1 MKSFRNPKY
10 LERYE
15 DVFFELETPLNTTAP
30 ANNASQKKTG
40 YRFVVDNTGEV
51 TPFDW
56 YNARISMTFKVQT
69 MANANLVANDENNIV
84 NGSHSFINN
93 FDVKLNGRKVYDC
106 NDANHAV
113 NIKNLLEYSPDYAQ
127 STATNEFFYLDT
139 SREPRFQE
147 AAVSVGAKARKTLL
161 GTSVNVPTEI
171 SLNRYSFFEALR
183 DELLPATRLELNL
196 EIESDGNLIWRTGG
210 AACRVMIMRMQLVVP
225 RITFNSEGQSL
236 YINQFMKPH
245 KWIYLREN
253 IERSNSTTRR
263 AGVFQITSGIERPR
277 HVFVF
282 IINDANVD
290 AQTANPFLYNT
301 FSVSTD
307 PRTLS
312 NAHLV
317 VGNGNEYPDVHYTPE
332 VNINRVYRD
341 IMKYVH
347 ANNEYGQG
355 TLLNT
360 SNFKSLFG
368 FLYFDLTKQ
377 KMDIRDG
384 TTKLAFH
391 YELSGTTA
399 AAYSIYALTLYE
411 QDAELVQK
419 DGKLLFR

>member
-15 DVFFELETPLNTTAP
+15 DVFFELETPLNTAAP
-30 ANNASQKKTG
+30 ANNESQKKTG

-56 YNARISMTFKVQT
+56 YDARISITFKVQKMDNT
-69 MANANLVANDENNIV
+69 NLANNDPNNIV

-106 NDANHAV
+106 NDANQAV

-139 SREPRFQE
+139 SREPRTQQ
-147 AAVSVGAKARKTLL
+147 AAASLGSKVRKALL
-161 GTSVNVPTEI
+161 DTSVDVPTEI

-183 DELLPATRLELNL
+183 DELLPSTRLEINL
-196 EIESDGNLIWRTGG
+196 EIESDNNLIWRTGG
-210 AACRVMIMRMQLVVP
+210 DPCRVMIMKMQLVVP

-245 KWIYLREN
+245 KWTYLREN
-253 IERSNSTTRR
+253 IERSNSTRLRSGIFT
-263 AGVFQITSGIERPR
+263 ISTGIERPR

-282 IINDANVD
+282 ISNDANIGS
-290 AQTANPFLYNT
+290 QTTNPFLYNT
-301 FSVSTD
+301 FSVAND
-307 PRTLS
+307 RTLS
-312 NAHLV
+312 SAHLV
-317 VGNGNEYPDVHYTPE
+317 VANGNEYPDVHYTPSTDMT
-332 VNINRVYRD
+332 RVYRD
-341 IMKYVH
+341 VLKYVH

-377 KMDIRDG
+377 KTDIRDG
-384 TTKLAFH
+384 TTKLVFH
-391 YELSGTTA
+391 YELSGA
-399 AAYSIYALTLYE
+399 ANANYSIYALTLYE